1 MKKAAYIIIPL
12 VIISVIIYA
21 ILGGFKEITKS
32 KETDLLIHIAG
43 TEYIGK
49 VGSDSLQLL
58 FMQAK
63 NLVESEE
70 TATAIAIAYF
80 GEADTKTG
88 QVHNF
93 IGIAVGEEPI
103 YDMPK
108 GWEIKTF
115 KRPVSVRGCIEAS
128 VLAMPTPD
136 DMLQELK
143 EYSKE
148 QQIEVDSIF
157 IELYPGPNQLCVELL
172 GKE

>member
-1 MKKAAYIIIPL
+1 M
-12 VIISVIIYA
+12 
-21 ILGGFKEITKS
+21 GGFREVEKS
-32 KETDLLIHIAG
+32 IEEDMLVHIAG

-49 VGSDSLQLL
+49 VGSDSLGML

-63 NLVESEE
+63 DLVESEA
-70 TATAIAIAYF
+70 TATAIAIVYY

-88 QVHNF
+88 AVHNF
-93 IGIAVGEEPI
+93 IGVAIGDEMI

-115 KRPVSVRGCIEAS
+115 ERSASVKGCIEAN

-143 EYSKE
+143 MYAIDKNMA
-148 QQIEVDSIF
+148 VDSMF
-157 IELYPGPNQLCVELL
+157 IELYPGPNQLCVQLL
-172 GKE
+172 GAE